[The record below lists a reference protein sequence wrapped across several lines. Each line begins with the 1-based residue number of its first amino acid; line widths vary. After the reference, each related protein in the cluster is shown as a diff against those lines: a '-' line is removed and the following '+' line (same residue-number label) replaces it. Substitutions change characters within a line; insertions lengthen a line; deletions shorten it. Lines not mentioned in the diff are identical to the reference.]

1 MAIQDR
7 DRRARIGFGVANVI
21 VALAVLGGVFKLLP
35 TRWWVVDG
43 GALIVGGLF
52 LASGFTLLRSMPPAE
67 KLTRWAA
74 LVVLV
79 LGMAL
84 VTVLFAT
91 AGWIS
96 GVYGTVGSGGA
107 VIFALVGALVLPY
120 VIVLPAAE
128 LAWLGPPTKANDT
141 KPVGAPAK
149 SVDAPAKTH
158 DAAAKNDE

>member
-7 DRRARIGFGVANVI
+7 DRRARIGFGIANVL

-43 GALIVGGLF
+43 GALIIGGLL
-52 LASGFTLLRSMPPAE
+52 LASGVTLLRSMAPAE
-67 KLTRWAA
+67 KVTRWAA

-84 VTVLFAT
+84 VTMLFAT

-96 GVYGTVGSGGA
+96 GVYGSVGAGGA
-107 VIFALVGALVLPY
+107 IIFALVGTLVLPY
-120 VIVLPAAE
+120 VIVLPAVE
-128 LAWLGPPTKANDT
+128 LAWLGPPLPTSAR
-141 KPVGAPAK
+141 AK
-149 SVDAPAKTH
+149 KS
-158 DAAAKNDE
+158 E

>member
-21 VALAVLGGVFKLLP
+21 ISLAVLIGVFRLLP

-43 GALIVGGLF
+43 GALIIGGL
-52 LASGFTLLRSMPPAE
+52 LGASGFTLLRSMPLAE

-74 LVVLV
+74 LIVLV

-84 VTVLFAT
+84 VTMLFAT

-96 GVYGTVGSGGA
+96 GVYGSIGSGGA
-107 VIFALVGALVLPY
+107 VIFALVSVLVLPY
-120 VIVLPAAE
+120 IVVLPAVE
-128 LAWLGPPTKANDT
+128 LAWLGPPLPSK
-141 KPVGAPAK
+141 KPAPT
-149 SVDAPAKTH
+149 PEPT
-158 DAAAKNDE
+158 EE

>member
-7 DRRARIGFGVANVI
+7 DRRARLGFGIANLA
-21 VALAVLGGVFKLLP
+21 VALAVLGGVFRLLP

-43 GALIVGGLF
+43 GALVVGGL
-52 LASGFTLLRSMPPAE
+52 LGASGVALLRGLPAAE
-67 KLTRWAA
+67 RLTRWAA

-96 GVYGTVGSGGA
+96 GVYGSVGAGGA
-107 VIFALVGALVLPY
+107 VIFALVSALVLPY
-120 VIVLPAAE
+120 LVVLPAAE
-128 LAWLGPPTKANDT
+128 LAWLGPPSSLPKKEAKA
-141 KPVGAPAK
+141 
-149 SVDAPAKTH
+149 
-158 DAAAKNDE
+158 E

>member
-1 MAIQDR
+1 MAILDR
-7 DRRARIGFGVANVI
+7 DRRPRIGFGVANI
-21 VALAVLGGVFKLLP
+21 VVGFAVLGGVFKLLP

-52 LASGFTLLRSMPPAE
+52 LASGYTLLGKMPPAE

-74 LVVLV
+74 GIILA

-96 GVYGTVGSGGA
+96 GVYGSVGAGGA
-107 VIFALVGALVLPY
+107 VIFGLVGALVFPY

-128 LAWLGPPTKANDT
+128 LAWLAA
-141 KPVGAPAK
+141 PVPAAPVPEPPAK
-149 SVDAPAKTH
+149 KPAKKG
-158 DAAAKNDE
+158 AK

>member
-7 DRRARIGFGVANVI
+7 DRRARIGFGVANVV
-21 VALAVLGGVFKLLP
+21 VALAVLVGVFKLLP

-43 GALIVGGLF
+43 GALVIAGL
-52 LASGFTLLRSMPPAE
+52 LGASGVTLLRRMGPAE
-67 KLTRWAA
+67 KITRWAA

-84 VTVLFAT
+84 VTALFAT

-96 GVYGTVGSGGA
+96 GVYGSVGAGGA
-107 VIFALVGALVLPY
+107 IIFGLVGALVLPY

-128 LAWLGPPTKANDT
+128 LAWLGPPL
-141 KPVGAPAK
+141 PAK
-149 SVDAPAKTH
+149 PAPEK
-158 DAAAKNDE
+158 

>member
-7 DRRARIGFGVANVI
+7 DRRARIGFGVANIV
-21 VALAVLGGVFKLLP
+21 VALAVFGGVFKLLP

-43 GALIVGGLF
+43 GAFIIGTLF
-52 LASGFTLLRSMPPAE
+52 LSSGYALLAKMPPAE
-67 KLTRWAA
+67 RLTRYAA

-96 GVYGTVGSGGA
+96 GVYGSVGAGGA
-107 VIFALVGALVLPY
+107 VIFSLVGALALPY
-120 VIVLPAAE
+120 LVVLPAAE
-128 LAWLGPPTKANDT
+128 LAWLGARAERARAEK
-141 KPVGAPAK
+141 
-149 SVDAPAKTH
+149 
-158 DAAAKNDE
+158 E